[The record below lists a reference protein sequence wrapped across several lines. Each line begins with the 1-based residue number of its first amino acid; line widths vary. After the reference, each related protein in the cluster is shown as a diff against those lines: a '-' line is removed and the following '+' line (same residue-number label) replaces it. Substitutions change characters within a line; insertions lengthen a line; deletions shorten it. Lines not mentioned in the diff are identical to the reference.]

1 MRKDDRTLFLN
12 LWIVAASAMALT
24 GTLLTGCSSSGNSS
38 GGGTPTNNT
47 GSAANAPI
55 LSGPSGTI
63 ATVAGHGEKA
73 TNQIDADA
81 DGVVDDPIAAMQA
94 YFDLPMDMTYGPDG
108 RIYINDWNGHKVRAL
123 GSDGTDNYLAFIV
136 GAGLEGDSCEAPQ
149 LNPDGSCPATEA
161 QLNHATNVTFDSQ
174 GNMVIAA
181 WHNSKIKRVNLATN
195 ELFDICGTGDRKF
208 LGDGLTCKDADGNDQ
223 VALDLPS
230 GVVYDSAGNLFISD
244 QANNVVR
251 RIGAADGVIKT
262 VAGQCPENT
271 SFGCYAGQ
279 GYDGDGGP
287 ATSAH
292 LQNYVGQETDPQ
304 GKIAMG
310 PDGSLYIADTENNVI
325 RRVVPGSD
333 GVIGDGN
340 PNEEIITT
348 VIGYNPGTAG
358 YFGDDGPANT
368 ALLNG
373 PRDIKAAPDG
383 SVIIADTE
391 NNCIRKVSPG
401 ADSVVTGDADEI
413 ITTVAGRCGDAGN
426 FAGDGAPAALAAL
439 NRPYGIELDAAGNLY
454 IADTYNNRVRIV
466 YK

>member
-1 MRKDDRTLFLN
+1 
-12 LWIVAASAMALT
+12 
-24 GTLLTGCSSSGNSS
+24 
-38 GGGTPTNNT
+38 
-47 GSAANAPI
+47 
-55 LSGPSGTI
+55 
-63 ATVAGHGEKA
+63 
-73 TNQIDADA
+73 
-81 DGVVDDPIAAMQA
+81 
-94 YFDLPMDMTYGPDG
+94 
-108 RIYINDWNGHKVRAL
+108 
-123 GSDGTDNYLAFIV
+123 
-136 GAGLEGDSCEAPQ
+136 
-149 LNPDGSCPATEA
+149 
-161 QLNHATNVTFDSQ
+161 
-174 GNMVIAA
+174 
-181 WHNSKIKRVNLATN
+181 
-195 ELFDICGTGDRKF
+195 
-208 LGDGLTCKDADGNDQ
+208 
-223 VALDLPS
+223 
-230 GVVYDSAGNLFISD
+230 
-244 QANNVVR
+244 
-251 RIGAADGVIKT
+251 
-262 VAGQCPENT
+262 
-271 SFGCYAGQ
+271 
-279 GYDGDGGP
+279 
-287 ATSAH
+287 
-292 LQNYVGQETDPQ
+292 VGQETDPQ